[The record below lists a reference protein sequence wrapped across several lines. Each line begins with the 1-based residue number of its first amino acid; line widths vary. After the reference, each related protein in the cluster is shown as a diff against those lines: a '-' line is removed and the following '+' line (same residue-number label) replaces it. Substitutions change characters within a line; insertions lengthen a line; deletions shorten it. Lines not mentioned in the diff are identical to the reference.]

1 MNSRLKKK
9 ILYAPLFTSMVLVS
23 MTTAQSQ
30 ETADDLKTKV
40 LELEKKISGMD
51 LLKQE
56 LQELKKNLEAKEK
69 TITVKE
75 DKLDSE
81 IKSIRALRKAASVK
95 EGQSDT
101 KWHIAGYADVGFEA
115 VSGDAKDSFLAGKFN
130 PAFHFQFQDWI
141 MFESELE
148 IETSDDGDTEIALEY
163 SQLNFLL
170 HDNAT
175 LVVGKFLSPIGQF
188 QERLHPSW
196 INRAVNM
203 PAGFGHGGV
212 QPTSDV
218 GVMLRGGLPVSDFI
232 FTYSLAVGNGPRFG
246 HDEDELELEGFGKDN
261 DGNKSFGGRL
271 ALVHKSSLEFGFSY
285 LNADLNAEEE
295 VHADGD
301 IEPAKQADYRLWGV
315 DLAYKKG
322 PWDIRSEYLNS
333 KSTPAAGDAGHVEEV
348 VEAGHG
354 GLEPVTWETWY
365 GQVAYRLSG
374 LSDNPTLGKFEPVVR
389 YGEFRVKVDDV
400 LAAASE
406 KRWNVG
412 LNYWA
417 APTIVIKT
425 GIERRNYMLASRPDE
440 TRYQVQMAYGF

>member
-1 MNSRLKKK
+1 
-9 ILYAPLFTSMVLVS
+9 
-23 MTTAQSQ
+23 
-30 ETADDLKTKV
+30 
-40 LELEKKISGMD
+40 
-51 LLKQE
+51 
-56 LQELKKNLEAKEK
+56 
-69 TITVKE
+69 
-75 DKLDSE
+75 
-81 IKSIRALRKAASVK
+81 
-95 EGQSDT
+95 
-101 KWHIAGYADVGFEA
+101 
-115 VSGDAKDSFLAGKFN
+115 
-130 PAFHFQFQDWI
+130 

-148 IETSDDGDTEIALEY
+148 IETSDDGDTEIAVEY

-218 GVMLRGGLPVSDFI
+218 GIMLRGGLPVSDFT
-232 FTYSLAVGNGPRFG
+232 FTYALAVGNGPRFG

-271 ALVHKSSLEFGFSY
+271 AVVHKSSLEVGFSY

-295 VHADGD
+295 VHEDGD
-301 IEPAKQADYRLWGV
+301 IEPARQADYRLWGA

-322 PWDIRSEYLNS
+322 SWDIRGEYLNS
-333 KSTPAAGDAGHVEEV
+333 KSTPDEV
-348 VEAGHG
+348 TIPNGA
-354 GLEPVTWETWY
+354 EPVTWETWY

-389 YGEFRVKVDDV
+389 YGEFRVKADDV

-417 APTIVIKT
+417 KPTIVIKT
-425 GIERRNYMLASRPDE
+425 GIERRNFMLASRPDE